1 MSTRALTV
9 ILALLAAVTAPC
21 SVFAQAADV
30 PYVQTP
36 MNVVDAMLTL
46 AKVGPGDFVIDLGS
60 GDGRIVIAA
69 AKKFGARGLGVDLDG
84 ALVSEARR
92 EAARQGLAG
101 RVEFH
106 TRNIFITDISD
117 ATVLTSYLFPR
128 VNIELRPRIFEQLKP
143 GARVVSHEFDFGNWR
158 PDAHVR
164 VPVPNKPYGPP
175 VSDVYLWVV
184 PANAAGRWHWRMAQ
198 PDAGADF
205 EIELEQTFQ
214 MLRGSGSAGGRPL
227 RIESASLRGDVITLK
242 LVALAAGREVRH
254 ELEGRI
260 EGDIIRGAVR
270 IPGAASTAAWEAKRL
285 ARGRINIEAAAHD
298 LRTALNTQP
307 RGLQ

>member
-1 MSTRALTV
+1 MNARALTL
-9 ILALLAAVTAPC
+9 ILAVLTAVAAPRSA
-21 SVFAQAADV
+21 FAQASDV

-36 MNVVDAMLTL
+36 MNVVDAMLQL
-46 AKVGPGDFVIDLGS
+46 AKVGPDDFLIDLGS

-69 AKKFGARGLGVDLDG
+69 AKNFGARGFGVDLDG

-92 EAARQGLAG
+92 EAARQGVAG
-101 RVEFH
+101 RVAFH
-106 TRNIFITDISD
+106 TRNIFITDIAD

-164 VPVPNKPYGPP
+164 VPVPNKPYGAP
-175 VSDVYLWVV
+175 VSDIYLWIV
-184 PANAAGRWHWRMAQ
+184 PANAAGRWQWRMAP

-214 MLRGSGSAGGRPL
+214 MLRGSGSAGGRAL
-227 RIESASLRGDVITLK
+227 RIDSASLRGDLITLQ
-242 LVALAAGREVRH
+242 LVALLAGREVRH

-260 EGDIIRGAVR
+260 QGDIIRGTAR
-270 IPGAASTAAWEAKRL
+270 IPGAASTTAWEAKRL
-285 ARGRINIEAAAHD
+285 ARGRINIEAAAHGM
-298 LRTALNTQP
+298 RTAMNSQP